1 MPGGTDHE
9 NLCTLRRRRPCSGFW
24 TEDLY
29 PPIEEEG
36 TVNPAIP
43 AGVVEISDEDHAR
56 LVEYP
61 DAWRWQNGAVVAYE
75 PPASSPEEAR
85 AAMRP
90 LTARQPRLGLL
101 DAGISPSAV
110 SVTLGGVLAGPDK
123 NKAQIEW
130 DYATTFDRTH
140 PLIATV
146 GSALGLSAD

>member
-1 MPGGTDHE
+1 
-9 NLCTLRRRRPCSGFW
+9 
-24 TEDLY
+24 
-29 PPIEEEG
+29 
-36 TVNPAIP
+36 
-43 AGVVEISDEDHAR
+43 
-56 LVEYP
+56 
-61 DAWRWQNGAVVAYE
+61 
-75 PPASSPEEAR
+75 
-85 AAMRP
+85 MRP